1 VAIASA
7 HEAMDDILLQH
18 IAAYDGAAKCSLLS
32 CQGGRSMMWLWSSQA
47 LPSLQLHQLTGV
59 YVYHMGTSVTAV
71 TSVCPAAAAAADVI
85 CAVLLSMPAAVLLEE

>member
-1 VAIASA
+1 MALASA

-47 LPSLQLHQLTGV
+47 LPSLQPHELTGV

-71 TSVCPAAAAAADVI
+71 TSVCPAAANDDVI
-85 CAVLLSMPAAVLLEE
+85 CALLLSMPAAVLLEQ